1 MSDRLSNGSAK
12 IRMPAWTDHVL
23 VREGRT
29 VRLSTEPIWLQSPKY
44 RMTAE
49 MNLLRL
55 IPPGNANRQIA
66 DQLSVAE
73 ETVKGR
79 IKNILP
85 RIGGPMTGRRRR
97 RSPGKRNH

>member
-1 MSDRLSNGSAK
+1 
-12 IRMPAWTDHVL
+12 
-23 VREGRT
+23 
-29 VRLSTEPIWLQSPKY
+29 
-44 RMTAE
+44 